1 MIEGWRQGKRVNY
14 GTYGSTEV
22 RDGLTG
28 EIERNRDLGK
38 LFLREIYSF
47 ISIRFVASALLF

>member
-1 MIEGWRQGKRVNY
+1 MDY
-14 GTYGSTEV
+14 GTHGSIEV